1 MHRTSAEILN
11 FIVITKASITRVT
24 FAFSLCFPS
33 ERVVL
38 KTNIPSKMLKDLV
51 TKAIETETEGVRRE
65 VLEKGK
71 KSKKINIKE
80 ISFLTRCVFKG
91 Q

>member
-1 MHRTSAEILN
+1 
-11 FIVITKASITRVT
+11 
-24 FAFSLCFPS
+24 
-33 ERVVL
+33 
-38 KTNIPSKMLKDLV
+38 MLKDLV

-71 KSKKINIKE
+71 KSKTINIKE

>member
-1 MHRTSAEILN
+1 MHRTSAEIL
-11 FIVITKASITRVT
+11 IVITKASITRVT
-24 FAFSLCFPS
+24 FAFSLCLPS
-33 ERVVL
+33 ERFVL
-38 KTNIPSKMLKDLV
+38 KTNIPSKMPKDLV
-51 TKAIETETEGVRRE
+51 TKAIGTETKGVRRE

-80 ISFLTRCVFKG
+80 ISLLTRCVFKG